1 MCIRMLLFC
10 KKLQEQNQKH
20 HWLAW
25 LLCLQQ
31 HPFDGGFAILLLAD
45 FLPSARPAD
54 AHDARLVGLSVH
66 VPTNPPNSMSIS
78 RVCFCRRS
86 GTERIM
92 CTGSQHHAHQKGFAL
107 PRARVISVAKNRKP
121 ATSCAS
127 VGCCFAN
134 TRPGGNKSGN
144 NHINQ
149 KPTSRAS

>member
-20 HWLAW
+20 HWLASSGRAPKG
-25 LLCLQQ
+25 Q
-31 HPFDGGFAILLLAD
+31 
-45 FLPSARPAD
+45 PAE
-54 AHDARLVGLSVH
+54 HHEHRRG
-66 VPTNPPNSMSIS
+66 VPTARNQPAAKSRTHHQRGVVASIEANPPNSMSIS

-134 TRPGGNKSGN
+134 TRPGGNKSRN